1 MIYIIVQTVLTK
13 QENNGT
19 TINNFWENVVRKVEA
34 KDRETAIGKFVIQT
48 NDIKAKEKLGIECIE
63 LSIMK
68 KLN

>member
-1 MIYIIVQTVLTK
+1 MVYIIVQTILTK
-13 QENNGT
+13 QESYGT
-19 TINNFWENVVRKVEA
+19 TINNFWENIIRKVEA
-34 KDRETAIGKFVIQT
+34 KDQETAIGKFVVQT